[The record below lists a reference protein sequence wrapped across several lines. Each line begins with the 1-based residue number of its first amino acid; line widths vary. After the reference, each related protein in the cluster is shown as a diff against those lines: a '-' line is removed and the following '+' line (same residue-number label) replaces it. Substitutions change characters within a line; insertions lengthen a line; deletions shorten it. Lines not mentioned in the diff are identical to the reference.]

1 MVMVFSPPIVSR
13 YGEIRQAELRAEVRR
28 DRLAAICEPD
38 ASLLHRTTRR
48 VRSAAS
54 SLLTSAYGETLPGR
68 HGTGK
73 SDPATH
79 GAL

>member
-1 MVMVFSPPIVSR
+1 MMPAPSIVSR
-13 YGEIRQAELRAEVRR
+13 YGALHQEALRSEVHH
-28 DRLAAICEPD
+28 DRLAATCEPD
-38 ASLLHRTTRR
+38 ASLLQRTTRR

-54 SLLTSAYGETLPGR
+54 SLLTSLYGETLPGR
-68 HGTGK
+68 HGTGR